1 MEDGDEDE
9 VDDGDED
16 ENELVVDVVDD
27 AEVDWL
33 MSMRKWLRLRLRL
46 RLICG

>member
-16 ENELVVDVVDD
+16 ELVVDVVDD

-33 MSMRKWLRLRLRL
+33 MSMRKRLRL

>member
-16 ENELVVDVVDD
+16 EFVVDVVDD

-33 MSMRKWLRLRLRL
+33 
-46 RLICG
+46 ICG

>member
-1 MEDGDEDE
+1 MEDGGEDE

-16 ENELVVDVVDD
+16 EFVADVVDE

-33 MSMRKWLRLRLRL
+33 MSMRM
-46 RLICG
+46 RLICR